1 MSHLLQTNRNNE
13 SAKKYNINASLNSN
27 NNENYHNDE
36 AFQDFNIKM
45 HSVEES

>member
-1 MSHLLQTNRNNE
+1 MSNLLQTNRNDE

-27 NNENYHNDE
+27 ANENYHNDE